1 MSREDRMFL
10 KNSAKQIETQ
20 IGPDMHFI
28 PMSRP
33 RIRYLINKMK
43 LKPIGAQVDS
53 SHELE
58 EALLIS

>member
-10 KNSAKQIETQ
+10 KNSAKNIENQ
-20 IGPDMHFI
+20 VGPDMHFI

-43 LKPIGAQVDS
+43 LKPIGVQVDNN
-53 SHELE
+53 
-58 EALLIS
+58 